1 MLVPG
6 CFFRDGLWASGLLKQ
21 PPPRPH
27 DTKVQPQLKATPGSW
42 SRVQLGC
49 RRSRST
55 PKTDRC
61 QQRSKLVWRCRQRGQ
76 GGPLRREIHG
86 IYEGVSFSVSRKTVT
101 LKPSWAFLSKSKCL
115 SNWHYHKNA
124 KMKPLHKEKGST
136 MHRAPTVCQTWSPLC
151 PLYPPGHLG
160 RLAFSPLTKAEGG
173 QGTG

>member
-1 MLVPG
+1 MLIQSAW
-6 CFFRDGLWASGLLKQ
+6 CLWAPGLLKQ

-76 GGPLRREIHG
+76 GGLLRREIHG

-136 MHRAPTVCQTWSPLC
+136 MHRAPTVCQRWSPFC

-173 QGTG
+173 QGIG